1 MFSAQC
7 RCRGEQ
13 IPECFWK
20 CGCIQA
26 HARSDIVCETV
37 RSICDVE
44 KNETLTVRW
53 EAVALSF
60 PLLGPD
66 LNANV
71 RECLVFSKIHQLPI
85 KTANAATFD
94 FDVRTR
100 ENWEIM
106 TISLQIWIKRTKHKP
121 SVQICH
127 SASNLHRSTKRQIS
141 RRQAWHPPA
150 RWQIA
155 MLLKCCLHSCKSSV
169 NDTKTFSST
178 WWAYWQYWECACI
191 SSMTFNLWGYQQE
204 KATIKSIKHN
214 VPGPVCSILRIFV
227 ELHKRYVMRVAG
239 VPAQAPHKLQ
249 KASIQTK
256 IRYIP
261 SYLITPVK
269 TLKKHDHCIQCTL
282 QSHIRRIESI
292 HRSWTIHNDF
302 EDSRHA
308 RGQPKWFFR
317 NSSLFE
323 HWSVTW

>member
-1 MFSAQC
+1 MLHRHLSIHAHNLEKASYIQC
-7 RCRGEQ
+7 SPLNVDAVVNKSLNVFGSVDVSKHTLDLILFVR
-13 IPECFWK
+13 
-20 CGCIQA
+20 
-26 HARSDIVCETV
+26 

-71 RECLVFSKIHQLPI
+71 RECLVFSKMHQLPI

-106 TISLQIWIKRTKHKP
+106 TISLQIWSKRTKHKP

-141 RRQAWHPPA
+141 HRQAWHPPA

-178 WWAYWQYWECACI
+178 
-191 SSMTFNLWGYQQE
+191 
-204 KATIKSIKHN
+204 
-214 VPGPVCSILRIFV
+214 
-227 ELHKRYVMRVAG
+227 
-239 VPAQAPHKLQ
+239 
-249 KASIQTK
+249 
-256 IRYIP
+256 
-261 SYLITPVK
+261 
-269 TLKKHDHCIQCTL
+269 
-282 QSHIRRIESI
+282 
-292 HRSWTIHNDF
+292 
-302 EDSRHA
+302 
-308 RGQPKWFFR
+308 
-317 NSSLFE
+317 
-323 HWSVTW
+323 